1 MSEACHLGLPNSSD
15 EMIPSGW
22 EEQRGRADSRGS
34 EIKPVCLH
42 LLNTSN
48 VAQPFKDV
56 RRWRKKNLR
65 IQRSCTCHHSKNLAP
80 QTQGFSKVAG
90 FRDVTYNT
98 INKHMTMLLTVA

>member
-56 RRWRKKNLR
+56 RRRRKKKL
-65 IQRSCTCHHSKNLAP
+65 THPAVLHLPP
-80 QTQGFSKVAG
+80 QQKSSATDTRVQ
-90 FRDVTYNT
+90 
-98 INKHMTMLLTVA
+98 